1 MPRRG
6 LTVDNYWKKVILK
19 DEGTIKV
26 GQRNRV
32 WVWKQTGEGSFRS
45 DLYGSNAESKNTRV
59 QVNVWGS
66 ITWHGQGILKVFG
79 GNINALVYISIVDE
93 CLWPVVSNFFCNGH
107 FIYQEV
113 NAPIH
118 KAKVV
123 KKYMMQNNINVLSWP
138 AYSSDLNQIETCWSL
153 LKQCLQKEIHLTS
166 SQDNLDARI
175 QRIWRALPFSYFKGL
190 YNSILKRLRNVTVLK
205 GHLTKY

>member
-1 MPRRG
+1 MRIAGKNQVMGKRHRLARVKWAMPRRG

-19 DEGTIKV
+19 DEGNIKV
-26 GQRNRV
+26 GQRNRA

-45 DLYGSNAESKNTRV
+45 DLYGSNAASKNTRV

-93 CLWPVVSNFFCNGH
+93 FLWPVVSNFFCNGH

-138 AYSSDLNQIETCWSL
+138 A
-153 LKQCLQKEIHLTS
+153 
-166 SQDNLDARI
+166 
-175 QRIWRALPFSYFKGL
+175 
-190 YNSILKRLRNVTVLK
+190 
-205 GHLTKY
+205 